1 MSREQFL
8 NLPPGPPY
16 YDYIDGEAVE
26 MNRPSPRHQI
36 VAARLFNALHE
47 YLHQA
52 NRGFVV
58 PDVNLEL
65 PSGFICAPDLM
76 VFPNTE
82 RHALDEEPVQTVPLL
97 IVEVLSPSTESYDRN
112 RKMREYYAAGVEWLW
127 YIDQDTLEIEE
138 YHHSPEGYVRLFTDA
153 PSEVFQSRLF
163 PDLQLNWAQLLP
175 E

>member
-36 VAARLFNALHE
+36 VAARLFNALYE
-47 YLHQA
+47 YLQQSGKGVA
-52 NRGFVV
+52 V

-65 PSGFICAPDLM
+65 PSGFICAPDIM
-76 VFPNTE
+76 AFAPE
-82 RHALDEEPVQTVPLL
+82 QSHALEEEPVQTIPLL

-112 RKMREYYAAGVEWLW
+112 RKMREYHAAGVPWLW
-127 YIDQDTLEIEE
+127 YIDQDTLEVEE
-138 YHHSPEGYVRLFTDA
+138 YQHAPEGYVRLLGTTESGVFA
-153 PSEVFQSRLF
+153 PRLF
-163 PDLQLNWAQLLP
+163 PDWSLRLS
-175 E
+175 ECV